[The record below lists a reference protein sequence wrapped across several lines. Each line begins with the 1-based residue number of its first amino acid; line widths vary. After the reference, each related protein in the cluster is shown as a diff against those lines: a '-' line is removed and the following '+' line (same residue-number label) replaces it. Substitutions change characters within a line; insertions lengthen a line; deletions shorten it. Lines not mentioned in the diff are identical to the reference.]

1 MEEED
6 DNFILSSVTS
16 TQVMTI
22 TQDAQSPG
30 CYICK
35 RNFRT
40 NRGLLHHHLILVAE
54 RFGGSAG
61 FNRWT
66 NVI

>member
-1 MEEED
+1 MGEED
-6 DNFILSSVTS
+6 NNFILSSATS
-16 TQVMTI
+16 TQVVTI

-40 NRGLLHHHLILVAE
+40 KRGYCTTLMLVAE
-54 RFGGSAG
+54 KFGGSAG